1 MKTRTWIPSLAL
13 VAALA
18 LPAAAQAD
26 TWEIDT
32 THSQS
37 TFAVRH
43 MVVTTVRGQFGKTAG
58 KVEFDGKDIRTIS
71 VEATIDVATID
82 TREPKRDEH
91 LRSADFFD
99 VTNHPTITF
108 RSKRVEPGTG
118 GKFKLIG
125 DLTMRGVTKEVVLDV
140 EGPSAAVTD
149 QRGNQRIGA
158 TATTR
163 LNRKDFNIVWN
174 RALDGGG
181 LVVSDEVDVT
191 IDLALVK
198 AAKPATGE

>member
-1 MKTRTWIPSLAL
+1 
-13 VAALA
+13 
-18 LPAAAQAD
+18 
-26 TWEIDT
+26 
-32 THSQS
+32 
-37 TFAVRH
+37 
-43 MVVTTVRGQFGKTAG
+43 
-58 KVEFDGKDIRTIS
+58 
-71 VEATIDVATID
+71 
-82 TREPKRDEH
+82 
-91 LRSADFFD
+91 
-99 VTNHPTITF
+99 
-108 RSKRVEPGTG
+108 
-118 GKFKLIG
+118 
-125 DLTMRGVTKEVVLDV
+125 MRGVTKEVVLDV